1 MSDIDL
7 VKLKELAEDT
17 ASQFGAEWD
26 SALVAGENGNY
37 HAIICEEKDDFVIS
51 TGSDKRESSWLCDYL
66 EAVDPSTVTALIELQ
81 EATQRANAAQDDHI
95 NQQHLRINWLEAAN
109 SGLGKALGSAEAE
122 LKRRDAQEPV
132 AWLNVR
138 HGDPTWPRV
147 FLSKE
152 KADENRKWVELAPMV
167 NTVPLYAAA
176 PAAVPEKVVNLPE
189 LCVGVVQSGKAVMV
203 TYKGGHWFN
212 KTAILE
218 ALDAAGVK
226 WKEAK

>member
-1 MSDIDL
+1 MTDIDL

-132 AWLNVR
+132 GWQFLDAGEWHTGSEKNNHRQNTEVAGYQVR
-138 HGDPTWPRV
+138 
-147 FLSKE
+147 
-152 KADENRKWVELAPMV
+152 N
-167 NTVPLYAAA
+167 LYAAA
-176 PAAVPEKVVNLPE
+176 PAAVPEKVVKLPE
-189 LCVGVVQSGKAVMV
+189 LCMGVVQSGKAVMV

-226 WKEAK
+226 WVEGGGDAEIT